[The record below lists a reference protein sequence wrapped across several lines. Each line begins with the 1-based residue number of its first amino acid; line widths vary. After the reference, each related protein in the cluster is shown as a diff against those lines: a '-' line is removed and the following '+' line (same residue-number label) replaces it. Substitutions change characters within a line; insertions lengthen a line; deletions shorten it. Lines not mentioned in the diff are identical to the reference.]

1 MAKVRLTLEQ
11 EMVLRE
17 YREKSTRLFQELRAA
32 VAASKELTHMQDNPD
47 DEKVLMGGLSS
58 MKPQPHRNTQLL
70 MSLCLMH
77 SSVTPRC

>member
-47 DEKVLMGGLSS
+47 DEKVLMGGLFKYVDC
-58 MKPQPHRNTQLL
+58 MLKAFHPH
-70 MSLCLMH
+70 M
-77 SSVTPRC
+77 